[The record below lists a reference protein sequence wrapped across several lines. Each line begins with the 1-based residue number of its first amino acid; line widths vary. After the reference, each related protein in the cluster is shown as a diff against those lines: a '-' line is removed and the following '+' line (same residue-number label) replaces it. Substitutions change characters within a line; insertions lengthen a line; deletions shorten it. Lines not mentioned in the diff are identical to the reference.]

1 VGANINHYLLEKTR
15 VVTQGEG
22 ERNYHIFYSL
32 IKGASAEEKGLYSI
46 LDEPEKVCS
55 SVVECLFSYLVSIF
69 S

>member
-32 IKGASAEEKGLYSI
+32 IKGASAEEKQLYSL
-46 LDEPEKVCS
+46 LDQPELVWIEL
-55 SVVECLFSYLVSIF
+55 VVNSCF
-69 S
+69 